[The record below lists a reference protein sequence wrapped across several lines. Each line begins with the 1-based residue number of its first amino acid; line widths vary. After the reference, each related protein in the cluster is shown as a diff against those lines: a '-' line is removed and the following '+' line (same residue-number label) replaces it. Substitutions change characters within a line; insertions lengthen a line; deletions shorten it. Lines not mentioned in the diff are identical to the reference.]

1 MVNKMR
7 DFKYVDSSRTMD
19 KEQIRESLTYWK
31 DVWRRLKGN
40 TIAVIGLIGVI
51 FVILFGVVGP
61 WLTPYNFSDQI
72 TDFSYL
78 TPSLDV
84 FQITNVED
92 GDAENYFV
100 HLNNDY
106 RLFLI
111 SEDGHILERLR
122 FTGRI
127 IDRTNDIYK
136 YLFTYDGKVIE
147 VDYTNRVIDD
157 PVEGVDYTIKF
168 GDDDVIMHPTKSV
181 WNKTFLLGSDH
192 LGRDILCRLMYGA
205 RISLIVAFVAAT
217 VNLLI
222 GVTYGSISGFKGGT
236 IDNVMMRIV
245 DIINSI
251 PLVIYVILLMVLLNK
266 SNMWTIII
274 ALGSVYWV
282 GMARLVRGQVLSLKD
297 LEFVLAARTLGVS
310 QGKIITRHLIPNAIG
325 PILVSLTMMIP
336 TAIFT
341 EAFLSFIGIGMSA
354 PAASWGTMA
363 NEAISLL
370 EKYPYQLLLPSL
382 AIGIT
387 VLSFNFLGDG
397 LRSALDPRLRRG

>member
-1 MVNKMR
+1 VVNKMR
-7 DFKYVDSSRTMD
+7 DFKFIDSSKKMD

-31 DVWRRLKGN
+31 DVWRRLKKN

-51 FVILFGVVGP
+51 IVILFGVVGP
-61 WLTPYNFSDQI
+61 MFSPYYFSDQI

-84 FQITNVED
+84 FQITDTED
-92 GDAENYFV
+92 GDLENYFV

-111 SEDGHILERLR
+111 SEDGHIIERLTR
-122 FTGRI
+122 TRV
-127 IDRTNDIYK
+127 DRSIW
-136 YLFTYDGKVIE
+136 TYYYDYEGEEIA
-147 VDYTNRVIDD
+147 VDYSRRVGDEYTGDIDYT
-157 PVEGVDYTIKF
+157 VTYEGVETLY
-168 GDDDVIMHPTKSV
+168 PTKTV
-181 WNKTFLLGSDH
+181 WNKTYLLGSDH

-205 RISLIVAFVAAT
+205 RISLTVAFVAAI
-217 VNLLI
+217 VNLII
-222 GVTYGSISGFKGGT
+222 GVTYGSISGFKGGAT
-236 IDNVMMRIV
+236 DNLMMRIV

-266 SNMWTIII
+266 SNMWTIIL
-274 ALGSVYWV
+274 ALGTVYWV
-282 GMARLVRGQVLSLKD
+282 GMARLVRGQILSLKD

-310 QGKIITRHLIPNAIG
+310 QGRIISRHLIPNAIG

-397 LRSALDPRLRRG
+397 LRSALDPRLRKG

>member
-7 DFKYVDSSRTMD
+7 DFKFIDSSKKMD

-31 DVWRRLKGN
+31 DVWRRLKKN

-51 FVILFGVVGP
+51 IVILFGVVGP
-61 WLTPYNFSDQI
+61 MFSPYYFSDQI

-84 FQITNVED
+84 FQITDTED
-92 GDAENYFV
+92 GDLENYFV

-111 SEDGHILERLR
+111 SEDGHIIERLTR
-122 FTGRI
+122 TRV
-127 IDRTNDIYK
+127 DRSIW
-136 YLFTYDGKVIE
+136 TYYYDYEGEEIA
-147 VDYTNRVIDD
+147 VDYSRRVGDEYTGDIDYT
-157 PVEGVDYTIKF
+157 VTYEGVETLY
-168 GDDDVIMHPTKSV
+168 PTKTV
-181 WNKTFLLGSDH
+181 WNKTYLLGSDH

-205 RISLIVAFVAAT
+205 RISLTVAFVAAI
-217 VNLLI
+217 VNLII
-222 GVTYGSISGFKGGT
+222 GVTYGSISGFKGGAT
-236 IDNVMMRIV
+236 DNLMMRIV

-266 SNMWTIII
+266 SNMWTIIL
-274 ALGSVYWV
+274 ALGTVYWV
-282 GMARLVRGQVLSLKD
+282 GMARLVRGQILSLKD

-310 QGKIITRHLIPNAIG
+310 QGRIISRHLIPNAIG

-397 LRSALDPRLRRG
+397 LRSALDPRLRKG

>member
-1 MVNKMR
+1 MVSKMR
-7 DFKYVDSSRTMD
+7 DFKFVDSSKEMD

-40 TIAVIGLIGVI
+40 VVAVIGLIGVI
-51 FVILFGVVGP
+51 LVILFGVVGP
-61 WLTPYNFSDQI
+61 MLSPYYFSDQI
-72 TDFSYL
+72 TDFAYL
-78 TPSLDV
+78 TPTLDV
-84 FQITNVED
+84 FQITNVDD
-92 GDAENYFV
+92 GDSENYFV

-106 RLFLI
+106 RLLLI
-111 SEDGHILERLR
+111 SEDGHVLERLIY
-122 FTGRI
+122 TGR
-127 IDRTNDIYK
+127 DRANFIY
-136 YLFTYDGKVIE
+136 FYDYEGEEIA
-147 VDYTNRVIDD
+147 VDYSKRTDD
-157 PVEGVDYTIKF
+157 EYTGDIDYTITF
-168 GDDDVIMHPTKSV
+168 RGEETLYPTKTV

-205 RISLIVAFVAAT
+205 RISLTVAFVAAT

-222 GVTYGSISGFKGGT
+222 GVAYGSISGFKGGT
-236 IDNVMMRIV
+236 IDNLMMRIV

-251 PLVIYVILLMVLLNK
+251 PLVIYVILLMVLLDK

-282 GMARLVRGQVLSLKD
+282 GMARLVRGQILSLKD

-310 QGKIITRHLIPNAIG
+310 QGKIITKHLIPNAIG

-370 EKYPYQLLLPSL
+370 EKYPYQLMLPSL

-397 LRSALDPRLRRG
+397 LRSALDPRLRKG